1 MRYLITTLG
10 CKVNAYESEALK
22 NLFDTR
28 GMVEA
33 TDDQVDVAVINT
45 CSVTSVSD
53 QKSRQHIR
61 SLIAKYPKAI
71 IVVMGCYAQMSH
83 QFVNDIPGVDII
95 VGTSR
100 RNEIPALVEQFAKT
114 HERIDT
120 VSEMTRLFDYEPMK
134 VTSYS
139 DNARVFLKIQDGCD
153 NFCSYCIIPYARGKM
168 RSRPKDDIIAEVHRL
183 VDLGFSEIVLAGIH
197 TAGYGQD
204 LGDYHFVN
212 LVKDILSE
220 EPHLYRLRIS
230 SIEESEIED
239 ELIELVKTNQAIA
252 RHLHIPLQSG
262 STGILRRM
270 NRKYDTE
277 AFLAKLDQIREA
289 VPDIA
294 ITTDVIVGFPGE
306 SDDEFQETFDF
317 IAKAKFA
324 QLHVFPFSARS
335 GTPAA
340 RSKDQIDPQTKK
352 ERVRKLIEL
361 SNRLHDEYCQRFIGK
376 ELDVIVEDYDE
387 KTASWHGHTSNY
399 LEAHVQSQDD
409 LRGKIVTFIYKD

>member
-22 NLFDTR
+22 NLFDAH

-33 TDDQVDVAVINT
+33 TDNEVDVAVINT

-61 SLIAKYPKAI
+61 SLISKYPHAI

-83 QFVNDIPGVDII
+83 HFVSDIPGVHII

-100 RNEIPALVEQFAKT
+100 RNEIPALVEQFTKAR
-114 HERIDT
+114 ERIDT

-139 DNARVFLKIQDGCD
+139 DNARAFLKIQDGCD

-212 LVKDILSE
+212 LVKDILTE
-220 EPHLYRLRIS
+220 EPRLYRLRIS

-239 ELIELVKTNQAIA
+239 ELIELVKTNPVIA

-262 STGILRRM
+262 STGVLRRM
-270 NRKYDTE
+270 NRKYDTD
-277 AFLAKLDQIREA
+277 AFLSKLHQIREA

-306 SDDEFQETFDF
+306 TDEEFQETMDF
-317 IAKAKFA
+317 IEKAQFS

-340 RSKDQIDPQTKK
+340 RSKDQVDPQTKK
-352 ERVRKLIEL
+352 ERVRKLITL
-361 SNRLHDEYCQRFIGK
+361 SDRLHADYCERFVGQ
-376 ELDVIVEDYDE
+376 ELDVIVEDYDG
-387 KTASWHGHTSNY
+387 KTASWRGHTSNY
-399 LEAHVQSQDD
+399 LEAHVQSPDD
-409 LRGKIVTFIYKD
+409 LRGKIVTFTYKT